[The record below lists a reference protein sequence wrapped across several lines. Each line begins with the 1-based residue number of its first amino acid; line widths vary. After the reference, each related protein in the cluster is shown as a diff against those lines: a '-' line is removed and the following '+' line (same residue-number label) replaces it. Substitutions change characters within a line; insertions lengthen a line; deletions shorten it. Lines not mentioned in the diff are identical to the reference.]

1 MYKVRFNLG
10 AGVRFMKWK
19 ITNPDGNH
27 TYHEPNDVVLKLK
40 GCKLYNNV
48 SGAKKIKDGA
58 NKTVVAWVVAEDVEV
73 LVQRQLQIGFDRVS
87 YNPRVSPHWI
97 LNGQIVDGEM
107 FEMMVSIN
115 SGLYLQ

>member
-73 LVQRQLQIGFDRVS
+73 LVQRQLQIGFDGNSKLCLGVIS
-87 YNPRVSPHWI
+87 WF
-97 LNGQIVDGEM
+97 VDGATTDKT
-107 FEMMVSIN
+107 
-115 SGLYLQ
+115 